1 MKKTQHVIVVGGGM
15 AGLTAST
22 YLAKAGVKVT
32 LFEKSAQTGGLV
44 NSFERN
50 GFIYDGGIRSL
61 EDSGILF
68 TMLKDLQI
76 EMEWVKSKVSIGLGK
91 DVIKLRDESSLDDY
105 EAFLKRNFPKTHD
118 EIDKIMIVIKK
129 IMSYMDVLYGIE
141 NPVFMDMTADP
152 KYMRKVFLP
161 WFIKYLGTVNKILK
175 MNQPVES
182 YLENFSKD
190 QQLNDNITQ
199 HFFKHTPAFFALSY
213 FSLYL
218 DYHYPIG
225 GTGMLPKKIEALARD
240 LGADIKL
247 NTGVDILDLEN
258 KTVID
263 SHGEQ
268 HHFDKLIWAANL
280 QSLYRSIPLDKLSKK
295 KNINIVISK
304 NQELKDLKG
313 GESVFTLYLA
323 VDIDKAYFEN
333 LCSEH
338 FFYTP
343 ETKGLSTLDSSVL
356 SDLFDCK
363 TSEDLETIKPRIKTY
378 IEDFFQL
385 NTFEISIPSLRDPAL
400 APKGKTALVIST
412 LFDYEICKKFK
423 DLSWYDEFK
432 AYAEKCMIQTLSHS
446 IYPEIEKKILDQFS
460 STPLSMEKWT
470 SNLHGALTGWA
481 FTNKHIPVVHKIT
494 DMFDAVD
501 TPLPNIYQ
509 AGQWSYCPAGFP
521 IAMFTGKKA
530 VDKVLKKIKKK
541 AKNK

>member
-1 MKKTQHVIVVGGGM
+1 MKKTGNVIVVGGGM
-15 AGLTAST
+15 AGLTATT
-22 YLAKAGVKVT
+22 YLAKAGIPVT
-32 LFEKSAQTGGLV
+32 LFEKGPQTGGLV

-50 GFIYDGGIRSL
+50 GFTYDGGIRSL

-68 TMLKDLQI
+68 TMLKDLKI
-76 EMEWVKSKVSIGLGK
+76 DMEWVDSKVSIGLGQ
-91 DVIKLRDESSLDDY
+91 DVIKLKDESSLDDY
-105 EAFLKRNFPKTHD
+105 EAFLKRNFPNTHD
-118 EIDKIMIVIKK
+118 EIDQIMLVIKK

-141 NPVFMDMTADP
+141 NPIFMDMSADP

-175 MNQPVES
+175 MNQPVEL

-190 QQLNDNITQ
+190 RQLNDNITQ

-225 GTGMLPKKIEALARD
+225 GTGMLPKKIDELARK

-247 NTGVDILDLEN
+247 NTGIDVLDIEN
-258 KTVID
+258 KLVID
-263 SHGEQ
+263 CHGEK
-268 HHFDKLIWAANL
+268 HNYDKLIWAADL
-280 QSLYRSIPLDKLSKK
+280 RTMYRSIPVDKLK
-295 KNINIVISK
+295 KNKTIKSVTRMN
-304 NQELKDLKG
+304 NELKDIQG

-323 VDIDKAYFEN
+323 VDIDQGYFKDV
-333 LCSEH
+333 CSEH

-343 ETKGLSTLDSSVL
+343 ETTGLSTLDSSVL
-356 SDLFDCK
+356 KKLHACK
-363 TSEDLETIKPRIKTY
+363 TPADLEKIKDKVKTY

-412 LFDYEICKKFK
+412 LFDYHLCTQFK
-423 DLSWYDEFK
+423 DLGWYDDFK
-432 AYAEKCMIQTLSHS
+432 AYAEKCIINTLSHS
-446 IYPEIEKKILDQFS
+446 IYPDMDKKIIDKFS

-481 FTNKHIPVVHKIT
+481 FTNKKIPVVHKIT

-501 TPLPNIYQ
+501 TPLPHIYQ
-509 AGQWSYCPAGFP
+509 AGQWTYCPAGFP

-530 VDKVLKKIKKK
+530 VDKVLKRLKKK
-541 AKNK
+541 V